1 MGRWDAW
8 HGTEWPAGSTSGRGY
23 HASVLLV
30 VDVGNTNL
38 TLGLVVDGALT
49 GSRRVTTPGAPTA
62 DELEVLLAGLLE
74 LEGRRIGEV
83 EAIALASVVPA
94 VSEALET
101 ITDRRAIPLLA
112 ASAATVPIPVRLERP
127 AEVGADRL
135 VNALAVQRL
144 YGTPAIV
151 VDFGTATTFDVVA
164 QDGAYLG
171 GAIAPGLELGLEALA
186 QHTARLPRIDLR
198 MPERAI
204 GTDTESAMRSG
215 AINGYIGLTRELL
228 DRLRAELASDEGG
241 EPSLVRTVATGGLAS
256 QPWVRQIP
264 GIDAVDPELTL
275 KGLAILHQESAW
287 RPSASAVWMGGTSR
301 DDAGAGSRGGR

>member
-1 MGRWDAW
+1 M
-8 HGTEWPAGSTSGRGY
+8 
-23 HASVLLV
+23 
-30 VDVGNTNL
+30 

-62 DELEVLLAGLLE
+62 DELEVLLAGLLA
-74 LEGRRIGEV
+74 LEGRRIGEI

-94 VSEALET
+94 VSEAFHT
-101 ITDRRAIPLLA
+101 VTDRRAIALLE
-112 ASAATVPIPVRLERP
+112 ASAATVPIPIRIERS
-127 AEVGADRL
+127 AEVGPDRL

-186 QHTARLPRIDLR
+186 LRTAKLPRVELR

-228 DRLRAELASDEGG
+228 DRLRAELAGEEGS
-241 EPSLVRTVATGGLAS
+241 EPSLVRTVATGGLAN
-256 QPWVRQIP
+256 QQWVRQIP
-264 GIDAVDPELTL
+264 GIDAIDPELTL
-275 KGLAILHQESAW
+275 KGLAILHEESAW
-287 RPSASAVWMGGTSR
+287 QASTRAADVRGTSR
-301 DDAGAGSRGGR
+301 DDAAAGTRTGR

>member
-1 MGRWDAW
+1 
-8 HGTEWPAGSTSGRGY
+8 
-23 HASVLLV
+23 VLLV
-30 VDVGNTNL
+30 VDVGNSNL

-62 DELEVLLAGLLE
+62 DELEVLLGSLLE
-74 LEGRRIGEV
+74 LEGRRFGEI

-94 VSEALET
+94 VSEALVV
-101 ITDRRAIPLLA
+101 ITDRRAIPVLE
-112 ASAATVPIPVRLERP
+112 ASIATVPIPVRLERP

-164 QDGAYLG
+164 HDGAYLG
-171 GAIAPGLELGLEALA
+171 GAIAPGLEIGLEALA
-186 QHTARLPRIDLR
+186 QRTARLPHIELR

-228 DRLRAELASDEGG
+228 DRLRGELAADEGG
-241 EPSLVRTVATGGLAS
+241 EPSLIRTVATGGLAS
-256 QPWVRQIP
+256 QPWVRQIA
-264 GIDAVDPELTL
+264 GIDAIDPELTL

-287 RPSASAVWMGGTSR
+287 QPSGSAAGTGGSAR
-301 DDAGAGSRGGR
+301 DDAGSRSRVAP

>member
-1 MGRWDAW
+1 M
-8 HGTEWPAGSTSGRGY
+8 
-23 HASVLLV
+23 LLV
-30 VDVGNTNL
+30 VDVGNSNL

-62 DELEVLLAGLLE
+62 DELEVLLGSLLE
-74 LEGRRIGEV
+74 LEGRRFGEI

-94 VSEALET
+94 VSEALVV
-101 ITDRRAIPLLA
+101 ITDRRAIPVLE
-112 ASAATVPIPVRLERP
+112 ASIATVPIPVRLERP

-164 QDGAYLG
+164 HDGAYLG
-171 GAIAPGLELGLEALA
+171 GAIAPGLEIGLEALA
-186 QHTARLPRIDLR
+186 QRTARLPHIELR

-228 DRLRAELASDEGG
+228 DRLRGELAADEGG
-241 EPSLVRTVATGGLAS
+241 EPSLIRTVATGGLAS
-256 QPWVRQIP
+256 QPWVRQIA
-264 GIDAVDPELTL
+264 GIDAIDPELTL

-287 RPSASAVWMGGTSR
+287 QPSGSAAGTGGSAR
-301 DDAGAGSRGGR
+301 DDAGSRSRVAP

>member
-101 ITDRRAIPLLA
+101 ITDRRAIPPPA
-112 ASAATVPIPVRLERP
+112 A
-127 AEVGADRL
+127 
-135 VNALAVQRL
+135 
-144 YGTPAIV
+144 PAIV

-287 RPSASAVWMGGTSR
+287 RPSASAVGMGGTSR